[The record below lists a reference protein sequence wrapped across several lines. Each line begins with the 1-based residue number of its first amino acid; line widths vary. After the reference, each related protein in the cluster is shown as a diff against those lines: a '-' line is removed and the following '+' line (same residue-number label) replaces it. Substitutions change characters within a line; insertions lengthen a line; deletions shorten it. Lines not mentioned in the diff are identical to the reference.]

1 MAEAEEDVLDAWVGR
16 IGSGPKADNARIV
29 ADWLRTKATT
39 DDWHR
44 TINNHNWDY
53 GTEPL
58 SWIARQPRCEK
69 ATALMMFYLARPGQ
83 MLDYGSDR
91 GKVPRWQWP
100 EFDLAS
106 EVRSRFPAGFY
117 TSATIAFDAVHAFN
131 NDAYLPDVLPQAD
144 RLDPVIPLI
153 MRESIAG
160 RILSD
165 QWDVEPDGWL

>member
-1 MAEAEEDVLDAWVGR
+1 MSEAKEILDAWVDR
-16 IGSGPKADNARIV
+16 NSSSGEANAARFV
-29 ADWLRTKATT
+29 ADWLRTEATT

-44 TINNHNWDY
+44 AITALNWDY

-58 SWIARQPRCEK
+58 LWIAGQHRCEK
-69 ATALMMFYLARPGQ
+69 ATALMAFYLARPGQ

-91 GKVPRWQWP
+91 EKVPKWQWP

-106 EVRSRFPAGFY
+106 EVRSRFLAGFY
-117 TSATIAFDAVHAFN
+117 TAATVAFDAIHAFD
-131 NDAYLPDVLPQAD
+131 NDAYLPGNPQVDA
-144 RLDPVIPLI
+144 LDFTIPTI

-165 QWDVEPDGWL
+165 KWDVEPKAWL